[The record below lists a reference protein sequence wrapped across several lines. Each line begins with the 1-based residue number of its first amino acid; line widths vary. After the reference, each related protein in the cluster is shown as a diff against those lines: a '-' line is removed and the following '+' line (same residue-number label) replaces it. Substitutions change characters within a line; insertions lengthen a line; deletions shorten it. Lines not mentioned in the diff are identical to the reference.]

1 MGLVEGSKR
10 GQIGIEA
17 VAVIAAALLLF
28 GIVSALAIHSNAKAK
43 TVSGIWEKEAECLKI
58 SIAIS
63 QVYSSGNGMSALLE
77 TDKNVFL
84 KGKTVYLNDAGK
96 RVEEGVFCA
105 HSADLNAE
113 YGFTGKVRAENED
126 GRVAVKGA

>member
-1 MGLVEGSKR
+1 MNLLADEKK

-28 GIVSALAIHSNAKAK
+28 GIVSALAIQRNAEAK

-58 SIAIS
+58 SIVIS
-63 QVYSSGNGMSALLE
+63 QVYSSGNGMRALLE

-84 KGKTVYLNDAGK
+84 KEKTVYLNDAGK

-113 YGFTGKVRAENED
+113 YGFTGKAWATKEN